1 MLAFLKL
8 DVPRRRMLASSLT
21 HSHQKA
27 NTREPTAVD
36 ISAASAEISA
46 AKGSVRC
53 QRFANNVDSYWNSSC
68 NTDTVRS
75 RPSIPDS
82 QLIILCRWCIAGGDF
97 IPMSAYKDGRF
108 VCTWCAHTVRPGV
121 SQYRCKCRVCGQFR
135 EVVES
140 GDLAGNIP
148 NCLS

>member
-1 MLAFLKL
+1 MDKFEPETDTLEGYGVEYLAFLKL

-46 AKGSVRC
+46 AKGSVRS

-68 NTDTVRS
+68 NTDSRAIPTQYSRFAADYPLLLVHWRRGFHTNERLQRRTIRLYLVR
-75 RPSIPDS
+75 
-82 QLIILCRWCIAGGDF
+82 
-97 IPMSAYKDGRF
+97 
-108 VCTWCAHTVRPGV
+108 THCATRRLPI
-121 SQYRCKCRVCGQFR
+121 S
-135 EVVES
+135 
-140 GDLAGNIP
+140 L
-148 NCLS
+148 